1 MTVTLVIESLEKAVS
16 RGLVKAGAI
25 IHIDRGSQYA
35 SKEFRGVLQRNCFRQ
50 SISAK
55 GNCYDNAQAERFFS
69 RCKAELIEGGVFED
83 VEQAKSE
90 AFSDIEGYYNRY
102 RLHSGLGYK
111 TPLEYELELKIKE
124 SKEQREFPVHFY
136 LTISVCDWIRSV

>member
-1 MTVTLVIESLEKAVS
+1 MTGRILGWQVSETMTVTLVIESLEKAVS

-25 IHIDRGSQYA
+25 IHTDRGSQYA

-69 RCKAELIEGGVFED
+69 RFKAELIEGGVFED

-90 AFSDIEGYYNRY
+90 AFSYIEGVRPES
-102 RLHSGLGYK
+102 RLTECS
-111 TPLEYELELKIKE
+111 I
-124 SKEQREFPVHFY
+124 
-136 LTISVCDWIRSV
+136 